1 MLQLSYQRNE
11 SVRAGNIKLKAM
23 VKTKEEQTRKERN
36 TQRRKRKNGWFH
48 KGHLLWEICD
58 FEVAAYARN
67 PETGQVYTYRSHD
80 EVWFPP
86 SMEEIVSTI
95 RGPIPTVGILISCRR

>member
-1 MLQLSYQRNE
+1 MQLLSERNE
-11 SVRAGNIKLKAM
+11 SIRAGNIKLEAM
-23 VKTKEEQTRKERN
+23 VKAKEEQTRKERN
-36 TQRRKRKNGWFH
+36 TQRRKRKNGWLH

-67 PETGQVYTYRSHD
+67 PETGQIYTYRSHD

-86 SMEEIVSTI
+86 SMEDIVSTTP
-95 RGPIPTVGILISCRR
+95 GPSLLLEY